1 VSVPWSAGPSSS
13 CAVVST
19 SRART
24 PCKSCRRQS
33 WLEVVSAPCRHNGN
47 TSCLSAGLLEP
58 TPGLEPGDPFITR
71 ERQVRDA
78 RPLAGTGRQSLAGN
92 RAVLQLEQ
100 WTRMP
105 ARARA
110 DVPVLYPPRAT
121 GSCCAGTQSSAWI
134 ARRRSPVRARLAPS
148 PEHRS
153 SHLAAR
159 QASNPKRSQFANFAI
174 SAAVSPRAAGNKC
187 RDSASEKRG

>member
-1 VSVPWSAGPSSS
+1 VSVPCRPQWQHKLPL
-13 CAVVST
+13 
-19 SRART
+19 SRAFRADART
-24 PCKSCRRQS
+24 R
-33 WLEVVSAPCRHNGN
+33 
-47 TSCLSAGLLEP
+47 T
-58 TPGLEPGDPFITR
+58 GDPFITR